1 MHLLADE
8 RGAVVESVVSRLH
21 RLVESRKR
29 QVRIVAFLVSL
40 PSYDNVA
47 RFTQISVRGIFSF
60 YPETLLFPLQ
70 QPFRVYGQRQESC
83 IERETGEQSMCC
95 LLLL

>member
-47 RFTQISVRGIFSF
+47 RFTQISVRGNFSF
-60 YPETLLFPLQ
+60 YPLQ

-83 IERETGEQSMCC
+83 IERETDEQSM
-95 LLLL
+95 LRYSS